1 VTEQS
6 YPESV
11 FMVPG
16 IVTVMTPP
24 HAHTQVLGEVSTGRP
39 PISVRVATGIH
50 GPVGFGTQGIGVST
64 PSAAAV
70 ADATVGLA
78 SEVHMANGGMLASG
92 TMSAIVA
99 AGLPSITTR
108 LVGMT
113 FNVDGAMPK
122 LHIIIAVAVTLGVPM
137 FLLSLTRSHGHV
149 SAVSL

>member
-1 VTEQS
+1 V
-6 YPESV
+6 
-11 FMVPG
+11 VPG

-50 GPVGFGTQGIGVST
+50 EPVGFGTHGMGVST

-78 SEVHMANGGMLASG
+78 SELHIANGGMFASG
-92 TMSAIVA
+92 TMSEIVA
-99 AGLPSITTR
+99 AGLPSMITR

-113 FNVDGAMPK
+113 FNVDGAIPK
-122 LHIIIAVAVTLGVPM
+122 LQVSMAVAVTFGVPI
-137 FLLSLTRSHGHV
+137 FLLSSSRAAHL
-149 SAVSL
+149 SAASP